1 MNILQWKNGDRT
13 FFSLEVDD
21 RLLLLHVSVRIAKR
35 GLFAISVLTILSR
48 VLIDNNGRWLPGL
61 PQEKMTNSIA

>member
-1 MNILQWKNGDRT
+1 MIALLC
-13 FFSLEVDD
+13 SLLGAFYIWNVAKL
-21 RLLLLHVSVRIAKR
+21 RLHVSVHIAKR

>member
-1 MNILQWKNGDRT
+1 MIPLLCILLGALYIWKVAKLR
-13 FFSLEVDD
+13 
-21 RLLLLHVSVRIAKR
+21 LHVLVRIAKR
-35 GLFAISVLTILSR
+35 SLFAISVLTILSR